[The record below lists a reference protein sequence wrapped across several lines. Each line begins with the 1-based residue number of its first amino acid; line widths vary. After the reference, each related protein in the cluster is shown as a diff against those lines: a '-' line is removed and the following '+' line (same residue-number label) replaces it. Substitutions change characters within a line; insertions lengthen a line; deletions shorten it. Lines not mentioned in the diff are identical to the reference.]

1 MCHTI
6 DRYILPQGSDNAG
19 LVHGEFGNGKFDFLL
34 VEDKF
39 FFPGCTHIGTRVHHI
54 RYARKHAYMYARAG
68 LNRRYDS
75 SLCMHG
81 RRSVM
86 NEAMQ
91 YIEDRTWTLDES
103 PSLFVTVVFLV
114 QRK

>member
-1 MCHTI
+1 MVWYMESLAMASLIFCSWKI
-6 DRYILPQGSDNAG
+6 RGFFPAG
-19 LVHGEFGNGKFDFLL
+19 LYAHRY
-34 VEDKF
+34 
-39 FFPGCTHIGTRVHHI
+39 RVHHI

-91 YIEDRTWTLDES
+91 YIEDRTWTLDEDLLRYVSSIES